1 MGEYMGT
8 SLDLGVS
15 VVHCTMR
22 AVVLVLLGAVA
33 INAEAEAD
41 PLLVHHTGVGH
52 TVAGVYNAHIPGV
65 HHGHSVAPVAPVV
78 HAGVKHVAGV
88 YSHPFHY
95 NYMYGKREAEAEPEA
110 EADPVM
116 YTNGVVHH
124 TGINHVAGVYNAHV
138 PAVHAGV
145 THVAGVH
152 PVHTVAPAVN
162 HVAGVYSHPYN
173 FLYGKREAEAEAE
186 ADPLMYHHTRV
197 AHVGGVHPVHTSVYN
212 HHVVPAVH
220 HGVNHVAGVYS
231 APVSTVN
238 HVAGVHHV
246 GVGHVAGV
254 HPVHNVVRGVYNT
267 YPYLG

>member
-1 MGEYMGT
+1 MGT

-15 VVHCTMR
+15 GVHCTMR
-22 AVVLVLLGAVA
+22 AVVFVLLGAVA

-52 TVAGVYNAHIPGV
+52 TVAGVYNAHVPTV
-65 HHGHSVAPVAPVV
+65 HHVAGVRPVHSVAPVAPVV

-95 NYMYGKREAEAEPEA
+95 NNY
-110 EADPVM
+110 
-116 YTNGVVHH
+116 
-124 TGINHVAGVYNAHV
+124 I
-138 PAVHAGV
+138 
-145 THVAGVH
+145 
-152 PVHTVAPAVN
+152 
-162 HVAGVYSHPYN
+162 
-173 FLYGKREAEAEAE
+173 YGKREAEAEAE
-186 ADPLMYHHTRV
+186 AEAEPLVYHHTGV

-220 HGVNHVAGVYS
+220 HGVNHVAGVYN

>member
-1 MGEYMGT
+1 MGT
-8 SLDLGVS
+8 SLDFGVS
-15 VVHCTMR
+15 GVDYTMR

-41 PLLVHHTGVGH
+41 PLLVHHTGVGN
-52 TVAGVYNAHIPGV
+52 TVAGVYNAHIPAVHHVAGV
-65 HHGHSVAPVAPVV
+65 HPVHSVAPVAPVV

-110 EADPVM
+110 EAEADPLV

-162 HVAGVYSHPYN
+162 HVAGVYSHPYHYN

-186 ADPLMYHHTRV
+186 ADPLIYHHTGV

-212 HHVVPAVH
+212 HHVVPGVH
-220 HGVNHVAGVYS
+220 HGVN
-231 APVSTVN
+231 
-238 HVAGVHHV
+238 
-246 GVGHVAGV
+246 HVAGV

>member
-1 MGEYMGT
+1 MGT

-15 VVHCTMR
+15 GVHCTMR
-22 AVVLVLLGAVA
+22 AVVFVLLGAVA

-52 TVAGVYNAHIPGV
+52 TVAGVYNAHVPTVHHVAGV
-65 HHGHSVAPVAPVV
+65 HPVHSVAPVAPVV
-78 HAGVKHVAGV
+78 HAEVKHVAGV

-95 NYMYGKREAEAEPEA
+95 NNYIYGKREAEAEPEA
-110 EADPVM
+110 EADPLV

-124 TGINHVAGVYNAHV
+124 TGIH
-138 PAVHAGV
+138 
-145 THVAGVH
+145 HVAGVH
-152 PVHTVAPAVN
+152 PVHTVAP
-162 HVAGVYSHPYN
+162 
-173 FLYGKREAEAEAE
+173 
-186 ADPLMYHHTRV
+186 
-197 AHVGGVHPVHTSVYN
+197 
-212 HHVVPAVH
+212 
-220 HGVNHVAGVYS
+220 GVNHVAGVYN

>member
-1 MGEYMGT
+1 MGT
-8 SLDLGVS
+8 SLDFGVS
-15 VVHCTMR
+15 GVDYTMR
-22 AVVLVLLGAVA
+22 AVVLVLLGAVV
-33 INAEAEAD
+33 INADAEAD

-65 HHGHSVAPVAPVV
+65 HHVAGVHPVHSVAPVAPVV

-95 NYMYGKREAEAEPEA
+95 NYMYGKREAKAEPEA
-110 EADPVM
+110 EAEADPLM

-124 TGINHVAGVYNAHV
+124 TGINHV
-138 PAVHAGV
+138 PADHAGV
-145 THVAGVH
+145 T
-152 PVHTVAPAVN
+152 
-162 HVAGVYSHPYN
+162 
-173 FLYGKREAEAEAE
+173 
-186 ADPLMYHHTRV
+186 
-197 AHVGGVHPVHTSVYN
+197 HVGGVHPVHTSVYN

-267 YPYLG
+267 FPYLG

>member
-1 MGEYMGT
+1 MGT

-15 VVHCTMR
+15 GVHCTMR
-22 AVVLVLLGAVA
+22 AVVFVLLGAVA

-52 TVAGVYNAHIPGV
+52 TVAGVYNAHVPAV
-65 HHGHSVAPVAPVV
+65 HHVAPVAPVV

-95 NYMYGKREAEAEPEA
+95 NNYMYGKREAEAEPEA
-110 EADPVM
+110 EADPLV

-124 TGINHVAGVYNAHV
+124 TSIH
-138 PAVHAGV
+138 
-145 THVAGVH
+145 HVAGVH
-152 PVHTVAPAVN
+152 PVHTVAPVVN
-162 HVAGVYSHPYN
+162 HVAGV
-173 FLYGKREAEAEAE
+173 
-186 ADPLMYHHTRV
+186 
-197 AHVGGVHPVHTSVYN
+197 HPVHTAVYN

-220 HGVNHVAGVYS
+220 HGVNHVAGVYN

>member
-8 SLDLGVS
+8 SPNLGVS
-15 VVHCTMR
+15 GVNCTMR

-52 TVAGVYNAHIPGV
+52 TVAGVYNAHIPAVHHVAGV
-65 HHGHSVAPVAPVV
+65 HPVHSVAPVAPVV

-95 NYMYGKREAEAEPEA
+95 NNYIYGKREAEAEPEA
-110 EADPVM
+110 EADPLV

-124 TGINHVAGVYNAHV
+124 TGIH
-138 PAVHAGV
+138 
-145 THVAGVH
+145 HVAGVH

-162 HVAGVYSHPYN
+162 HVAGVYSHPYHYN
-173 FLYGKREAEAEAE
+173 FLYGKREAEAEA
-186 ADPLMYHHTRV
+186 DPLLYHHTGV
-197 AHVGGVHPVHTSVYN
+197 AHVGGVHPVHTAVYN
-212 HHVVPAVH
+212 HHVVPA
-220 HGVNHVAGVYS
+220 
-231 APVSTVN
+231 
-238 HVAGVHHV
+238 VHHV

>member
-1 MGEYMGT
+1 MGT

-15 VVHCTMR
+15 GVHCTMR
-22 AVVLVLLGAVA
+22 AVVFVLLGAVA

-65 HHGHSVAPVAPVV
+65 
-78 HAGVKHVAGV
+78 KHVAGV

-95 NYMYGKREAEAEPEA
+95 NNYMYGKREAEAEPEA
-110 EADPVM
+110 EAEADPLV

-124 TGINHVAGVYNAHV
+124 TGIH
-138 PAVHAGV
+138 
-145 THVAGVH
+145 HVAGVH
-152 PVHTVAPAVN
+152 PVHTVAPVVN
-162 HVAGVYSHPYN
+162 HVAGVYSHPYHYN

-186 ADPLMYHHTRV
+186 ADPLLYRHTGV
-197 AHVGGVHPVHTSVYN
+197 AHVGGVHPVHTAVYN

-220 HGVNHVAGVYS
+220 HGVN
-231 APVSTVN
+231 
-238 HVAGVHHV
+238 HV